1 MIQNYKFGLFRTLW
15 ILREYLS
22 EIVLGGG
29 WVPFIYYHYLL
40 KNKSIDPVRTYDIDL
55 LVNTRIP
62 VLGSKT
68 IDELLL
74 EAGLKSAFKTIS
86 TPPIIHYEGKIQDYE
101 VEIEFLTDQR
111 GSIEDIVVEVQKGL
125 HAEALRYI
133 SVATENII
141 KIEIDDFVT
150 EDGIQTIE
158 VQVPSPAAY
167 IFHKGLVF
175 RKRREEVKK
184 AKDLYYIFNIL
195 LHCEEIRTEINAG
208 LNELKNKYPT
218 WFNRFERNL
227 DEYFSGVESDGV
239 KFVSDQRIA
248 TDLPNLDE
256 NQFSLYVYTTF
267 RELIG
272 MFDNSR

>member
-111 GSIEDIVVEVQKGL
+111 GSSEDIVVEVQKGL

-141 KIEIDDFVT
+141 KIEIDDFIT
-150 EDGIQTIE
+150 EDGIQKIE

-248 TDLPNLDE
+248 TDLLNLDE
-256 NQFSLYVYTTF
+256 NQFSWYVYTTF

-272 MFDNSR
+272 IFDKSR

>member
-40 KNKSIDPVRTYDIDL
+40 KNKSIDPVRTFDIDL

-111 GSIEDIVVEVQKGL
+111 GSSEDIVVEVQKGL

-133 SVATENII
+133 
-141 KIEIDDFVT
+141 
-150 EDGIQTIE
+150 
-158 VQVPSPAAY
+158 
-167 IFHKGLVF
+167 
-175 RKRREEVKK
+175 
-184 AKDLYYIFNIL
+184 
-195 LHCEEIRTEINAG
+195 
-208 LNELKNKYPT
+208 
-218 WFNRFERNL
+218 
-227 DEYFSGVESDGV
+227 
-239 KFVSDQRIA
+239 
-248 TDLPNLDE
+248 
-256 NQFSLYVYTTF
+256 
-267 RELIG
+267 
-272 MFDNSR
+272 